1 MESKVTSRGQTVVPA
16 AIRRRYAIRTGDRL
30 VWLDDGNSIKVVPIP
45 HDPIAGLRG
54 HGAGNALVRALQ
66 AQRAEERRDG

>member
-16 AIRRRYAIRTGDRL
+16 AIRRRYAIQPGDHL

-45 HDPIAGLRG
+45 QDPIAGLRG
-54 HGAGNALVRALQ
+54 HGTGAPLGKALQ
-66 AQRAEERRDG
+66 AQRREERHDG